1 MTERTL
7 YAGTYTQ
14 RDSEGIYIFRFDT
27 ESGSLRQQAVVAGLD
42 NPSFLALHPRGQI
55 LYAVNEDQEAGQVSS
70 FAIDRESGG
79 LTFLNRQ
86 PTHGAAPCH
95 LAVEPDGN
103 RLVVANYSSGNVA
116 VYPLNADGTIG
127 EPAQNIQH
135 HGSGPNQERQEAA
148 HAHSAT
154 VSPDGSRVYVAD
166 LGIDK
171 VMIYRLVDGKLE
183 ANDPDHTSV
192 QGGGG
197 PRHFDFHPN
206 GRNAYI
212 INELDLTV
220 TACAYDADSGALTPL
235 QTISTLPDGVVDR
248 SGYSCADIHV
258 SPDGRFVY
266 GSNRGHDTLAI
277 FAADADS
284 GRLTAAGHAS
294 TRGRT
299 PRNFRLDPSGAWL
312 LAANQDSDDIGVFRR
327 DAESGQLT
335 PVGEMVW
342 APMPVCLLFGPQP

>member
-1 MTERTL
+1 MTGRTL
-7 YAGTYTQ
+7 YVGTYTQ

-27 ESGSLRQQAVVAGLD
+27 ESGSLRRQAVVAGHD
-42 NPSFLALHPRGQI
+42 NPSFLALHPAGEI
-55 LYAVNEDQEAGQVSS
+55 LYAVNEDLEAGQVSS

-86 PTHGAAPCH
+86 PTYGAAPCH
-95 LAVEPDGN
+95 LAVEPGGAT
-103 RLVVANYSSGNVA
+103 LVVANYYSGNVV
-116 VYPLNADGTIG
+116 VYPLNADGEIG
-127 EPAQNIQH
+127 EFLANIQH

-154 VSPDGSRVYVAD
+154 ISPDGNRVYVAD

-171 VMIYRLVDGKLE
+171 VMIYRIVGGRLE
-183 ANDPDHTSV
+183 ANDPDHTPV
-192 QGGGG
+192 HAGAG

-206 GRNAYI
+206 GRFAYI

-235 QTISTLPDGVVDR
+235 QTCSTLPDGVVDR

-258 SPDGRFVY
+258 SPDGRYVY
-266 GSNRGHDTLAI
+266 GSNRGHDTIAI
-277 FAADADS
+277 FSVDQES

-299 PRNFRLDPSGAWL
+299 PRNFTLDPTGAWL
-312 LAANQDSDDIGVFRR
+312 LAANQDSDDISVFRR
-327 DAESGQLT
+327 DADSGQLT
-335 PVGEMVW
+335 PVGETVW
-342 APMPVCLLFGPQP
+342 APMPVCLLFGP

>member
-14 RDSEGIYIFRFDT
+14 RDSEGIYLFRFDT

-86 PTHGAAPCH
+86 PTHGASPCH
-95 LAVEPDGN
+95 LAVEPGGN

-166 LGIDK
+166 LGMDK
-171 VMIYRLVDGKLE
+171 VMIYRLVDGRLV
-183 ANDPDHTSV
+183 ANQPDNVSV
-192 QGGGG
+192 QGGAG

-206 GRNAYI
+206 GQFAYI

-220 TACAYDADSGALTPL
+220 TVCAFDADTGALNPK
-235 QTISTLPDGVVDR
+235 QTISTLPEDVDDR
-248 SGYSCADIHV
+248 SGFSCADIHV
-258 SPDGRFVY
+258 SADGRFVY
-266 GSNRGHDTLAI
+266 GSNRGHHTIAI
-277 FAADADS
+277 FSVDQES
-284 GRLTAAGHAS
+284 GGLTAAGHAS
-294 TRGRT
+294 TRGQT
-299 PRNFRLDPSGAWL
+299 PRNFTLDPSGEWL
-312 LAANQDSDDIGVFRR
+312 LAANQDTDDISVFSR
-327 DAESGQLT
+327 DADSGQLT
-335 PVGEMVW
+335 PVGDMVW
-342 APMPVCLLFGPQP
+342 APMPVCLKFGP